1 MSLVKSGQ
9 RVDIGMRC
17 RQVTCLL
24 FAMLPIP
31 LFAQA
36 LLPPELPQD
45 VVAKRGNIVLSLK
58 DVDVKIRTMPAELRA
73 GYLTES
79 DRAARFIDS
88 VLLAKQVAARAR
100 ELGIDKEAGFQEELE
115 LAATELLS
123 RTLIERHTAEA
134 PIPNVSNLARE
145 RYLADPEAFT
155 PEARIDLSHV
165 LVPTDGLEESAA
177 RSLADD
183 VLRRAQAGE
192 SFDDLVASLG
202 NSDVTT
208 ESMASV
214 DLSKLDPA
222 FVRAVGQLEKEG
234 DMVGPVRTRFGF
246 HVVRLDLFKKYPTPP
261 YDQVE
266 TQLIAQ
272 LEGEARDKAKRDF
285 LASFSRLPV
294 ELNDQAISSLR
305 TRYLGDV
312 SKSPSQVEPAT
323 EKSKP

>member
-9 RVDIGMRC
+9 RVKLGMR
-17 RQVTCLL
+17 RGPATCLL
-24 FAMLPIP
+24 LAVLPVP

-45 VVAKRGNIVLSLK
+45 VVAKRGNIELSLK
-58 DVDVKIRTMPAELRA
+58 DVDVKIRTMPPELRA

-100 ELGIDKEAGFQEELE
+100 ELGIDKEPGYLEELE

-145 RYLADPEAFT
+145 RYLADPAAFT
-155 PEARIDLSHV
+155 PAARIDLSHV
-165 LVPTDGLEESAA
+165 LVPTDRLGESAA
-177 RSLADD
+177 KTMADD
-183 VLRRAQAGE
+183 AMRRAQAGE
-192 SFDDLVASLG
+192 SFADVVAALG
-202 NSDVTT
+202 HSDVTT

-222 FVRAVGQLEKEG
+222 FARAVGQLEKEG
-234 DMVGPVRTRFGF
+234 DIVGPVRTRFGY
-246 HVVRLDLFKKYPTPP
+246 HIVRLDLFKKYPIPP
-261 YDQVE
+261 YDQIE
-266 TQLIAQ
+266 AELIAQ

-294 ELNDQAISSLR
+294 ELNDKAISGMR
-305 TRYLGDV
+305 TRYLGGEAQ
-312 SKSPSQVEPAT
+312 SPNPPQPAI
-323 EKSKP
+323 ESSKP